1 MSEPLILTL
10 KKKLEELEQKLD
22 NKQEKIWKSQDCFIM
37 NDGSLTIEELKNA
50 NEVIICFNSSATC
63 EGVTIYPRE
72 ISGKWLNGVI
82 YEGNYKKYSVKINF
96 STGTIYNAA
105 TGYTDLAI
113 DKIIWR

>member
-1 MSEPLILTL
+1 MSKPLNLDL
-10 KKKLEELEQKLD
+10 LERVKALEEQQETKQ
-22 NKQEKIWKSQDCFIM
+22 NKEWKSQDCFIM
-37 NDGSLTIEELKNA
+37 NDGSLTIEDLKNA

-72 ISGKWLNGVI
+72 ISGKWINGVI
-82 YEGNYKKYSVKINF
+82 YEGNYKRYSVQINF
-96 STGTIYNAA
+96 NTGTIYNAA